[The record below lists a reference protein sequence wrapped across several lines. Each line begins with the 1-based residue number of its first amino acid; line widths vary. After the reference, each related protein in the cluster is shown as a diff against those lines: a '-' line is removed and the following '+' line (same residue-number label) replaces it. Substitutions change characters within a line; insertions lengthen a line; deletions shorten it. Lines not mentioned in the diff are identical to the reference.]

1 MRAPCPPCDPP
12 RMVTSYPQVYVIS
25 YLDAMRRHIWFA
37 VDTNCNGFMSSD
49 HTKLVQ
55 CIAKVA
61 LRAAATTGA

>member
-1 MRAPCPPCDPP
+1 MRRALLAILPGWSLPT
-12 RMVTSYPQVYVIS
+12 RKSIS

-37 VDTNCNGFMSSD
+37 VDTNCNGSMSSD
-49 HTKLVQ
+49 HTKVVQ